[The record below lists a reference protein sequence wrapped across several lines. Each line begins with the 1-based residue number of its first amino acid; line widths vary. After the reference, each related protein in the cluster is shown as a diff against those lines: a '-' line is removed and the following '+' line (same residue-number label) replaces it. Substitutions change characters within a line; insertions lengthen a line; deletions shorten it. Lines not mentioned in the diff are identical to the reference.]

1 MKPTNAVPMDFY
13 SSAAMEEFI
22 AIYEREAPSLYLD
35 AKLHKLVKTEK
46 ASFHRDCCVLD
57 RRR

>member
-1 MKPTNAVPMDFY
+1 
-13 SSAAMEEFI
+13 MEEFI